1 MVALTS
7 FCAYAVGNTA
17 GFGPLTGGAI
27 RYRFYARLG
36 FEPAEVA
43 RIVAF
48 ITIAFGFGLAGVMAL
63 GLLVDPV
70 DVAAPIGLPP
80 SILLAIGG
88 ALLAALAALPAWAA
102 FGSGRAGLARPPSRC
117 RRRASC

>member
-7 FCAYAVGNTA
+7 FCAPCRRQYGRLR
-17 GFGPLTGGAI
+17 PLTGGAI

-80 SILLAIGG
+80 SILLAT
-88 ALLAALAALPAWAA
+88 AA
-102 FGSGRAGLARPPSRC
+102 PSSPR
-117 RRRASC
+117 